1 MPASPQRIEEALR
14 AVYLKTEHDLV
25 DAIAYKHSK
34 GLIDYSEQAALERVQ
49 QTLANMQDACWRYV
63 PILVESNFYV
73 AHPDAA
79 RLSESAAK
87 HMAGYMNAGALT
99 VEQTA
104 VAQIL
109 TSNLMSSILDAS
121 RHAEISADYA
131 IGRLSEDTFR
141 RVGIAR
147 AAEMEAAGGGA
158 WNTAKQMVTQLRADG
173 LTAFVD
179 KSGRRWSLSAYCNMV
194 TRTTARQAENLAILT
209 RDPEQDLFRIS
220 SHGTTC
226 PACAPYEGRVYSKSG
241 TNPEYPP
248 LSAAMGKIDA
258 DSPDSLL
265 NSYLGIHPNCL
276 HALTPYSTI
285 GLSDAQIQQD
295 KTFSSFHSNPPS
307 KDPRSEAQIEA
318 YRKQQAARQKY
329 LRLLQEYQQY
339 RIALGDK
346 VPKTAQTFLKH
357 RLANDAKYQNW
368 KELYSRL

>member
-1 MPASPQRIEEALR
+1 
-14 AVYLKTEHDLV
+14 
-25 DAIAYKHSK
+25 
-34 GLIDYSEQAALERVQ
+34 
-49 QTLANMQDACWRYV
+49 
-63 PILVESNFYV
+63 
-73 AHPDAA
+73 
-79 RLSESAAK
+79 
-87 HMAGYMNAGALT
+87 
-99 VEQTA
+99 
-104 VAQIL
+104 
-109 TSNLMSSILDAS
+109 
-121 RHAEISADYA
+121 
-131 IGRLSEDTFR
+131 
-141 RVGIAR
+141 
-147 AAEMEAAGGGA
+147 
-158 WNTAKQMVTQLRADG
+158 
-173 LTAFVD
+173 
-179 KSGRRWSLSAYCNMV
+179 MV

-258 DSPDSLL
+258 DSPDSLM

-276 HALTPYSTI
+276 HTLTPYSTI
-285 GLSDAQIQQD
+285 GLSDAQIQRD

-307 KDPRSEAQIEA
+307 RDPRSEAQIEA